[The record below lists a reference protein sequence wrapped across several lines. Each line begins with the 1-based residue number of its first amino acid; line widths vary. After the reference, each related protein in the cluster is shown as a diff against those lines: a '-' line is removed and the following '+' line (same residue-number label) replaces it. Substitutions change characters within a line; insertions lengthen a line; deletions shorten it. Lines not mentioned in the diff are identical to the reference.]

1 MKIIQFWR
9 LAPWFLCGILV
20 GSGCT
25 SRQSETVSLDAIN
38 QAIADSLKR
47 HNISFVVQA
56 INQGKREARDR
67 DESKMFR
74 RYKIKDIVFLA
85 IITACTFITSV
96 VMPFIKDVPVFGII
110 QICLGLQFSIF
121 PVIGLMKIRKAGAL
135 VFQSLLMACFLAMM
149 FPPMALIALCGLVA
163 EGVALLIFRSY
174 KNDWACVVAGTLYMP
189 LTIPI
194 MLFFGKVLYSFTDEY
209 GQAMTIFLGTDNVWT
224 ILGITGAV
232 LAICFVGSVLGM
244 IISRELKKAGVL
256 KK

>member
-1 MKIIQFWR
+1 
-9 LAPWFLCGILV
+9 
-20 GSGCT
+20 
-25 SRQSETVSLDAIN
+25 
-38 QAIADSLKR
+38 
-47 HNISFVVQA
+47 
-56 INQGKREARDR
+56 
-67 DESKMFR
+67 
-74 RYKIKDIVFLA
+74 
-85 IITACTFITSV
+85 
-96 VMPFIKDVPVFGII
+96 
-110 QICLGLQFSIF
+110 
-121 PVIGLMKIRKAGAL
+121 MKIRKAGAL

-209 GQAMTIFLGTDNVWT
+209 GQAMTIFLGTDNVWM

-232 LAICFVGSVLGM
+232 LAICFVGAVLGM

>member
-1 MKIIQFWR
+1 MENERVQNADVAALIENT
-9 LAPWFLCGILV
+9 LAM
-20 GSGCT
+20 
-25 SRQSETVSLDAIN
+25 
-38 QAIADSLKR
+38 QAAVAPKQAAFEEKLK
-47 HNISFVVQA
+47 
-56 INQGKREARDR
+56 KREARDK
-67 DESKMFR
+67 DDSKMFR
-74 RYKIKDIVFLA
+74 RFKIKDIVFLA
-85 IITACTFITSV
+85 IITACTLVTSAI
-96 VMPFIKDVPVFGII
+96 MPLLIHVPVFGII
-110 QICLGLQFSIF
+110 QLGLGLQFSIF
-121 PVIGLMKIRKAGAL
+121 PVIGLMKVRKAGSMTIMGIFIAL
-135 VFQSLLMACFLAMM
+135 FLVMM

>member
-1 MKIIQFWR
+1 MENTSKTTIQNADITA
-9 LAPWFLCGILV
+9 LIENTHEMQAAVAPK
-20 GSGCT
+20 
-25 SRQSETVSLDAIN
+25 
-38 QAIADSLKR
+38 QAAFEEKLK
-47 HNISFVVQA
+47 
-56 INQGKREARDR
+56 KREARDK
-67 DESKMFR
+67 DDSKMFR
-74 RYKIKDIVFLA
+74 CYKIKDIVFLA

-96 VMPFIKDVPVFGII
+96 
-110 QICLGLQFSIF
+110 CLGLQFSIF

-135 VFQSLLMACFLAMM
+135 LFQSLLMACFLAMM

-224 ILGITGAV
+224 ILGITCAV

>member
-1 MKIIQFWR
+1 MENTSKTTTQNADVAALIENT
-9 LAPWFLCGILV
+9 LAM
-20 GSGCT
+20 
-25 SRQSETVSLDAIN
+25 
-38 QAIADSLKR
+38 QAAVAPKQAAFEEKLKR
-47 HNISFVVQA
+47 
-56 INQGKREARDR
+56 KEARDR

-224 ILGITGAV
+224 ILGITCAV